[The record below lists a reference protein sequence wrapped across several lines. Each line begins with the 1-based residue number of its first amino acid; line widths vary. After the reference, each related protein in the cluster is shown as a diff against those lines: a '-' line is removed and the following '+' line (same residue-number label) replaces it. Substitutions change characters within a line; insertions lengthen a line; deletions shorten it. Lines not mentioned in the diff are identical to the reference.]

1 MLDLNWKKIAL
12 FFSRV
17 FNKKNLDLV
26 IFFIILIQ
34 FFLVGIIFFEL
45 KKDKYLIEQT
55 NFKAASIENRL
66 VNNEKT
72 LQALQSQVMRL
83 STQIYRIPNNNN
95 EN

>member
-1 MLDLNWKKIAL
+1 MLDLNWKKIDL

-17 FNKKNLDLV
+17 FNKKNLDFA

-34 FFLVGIIFFEL
+34 LVLVGIIFFEL